1 MYVLGADIKINKEKN
16 FNTKTK
22 KIPMANAGNY
32 HCLYSQ
38 NVSILFLT
46 LLSAQVKIRSH

>member
-22 KIPMANAGNY
+22 
-32 HCLYSQ
+32 
-38 NVSILFLT
+38 T
-46 LLSAQVKIRSH
+46 DSHGKRR